1 MQAIVF
7 EGAGG
12 NEVVR
17 VVERPVPEPGPGE
30 VLVRVRRVGLNPADI
45 AQREGRYPPPA
56 GAPADIGGIEVA
68 GTVER
73 CGHGVV
79 RWKPG
84 DRVLGLV
91 DGGGFAE
98 RVVALDRCLSPVPDG
113 LGDDEAAAVPE
124 AFVTAHDAMVTVGR
138 LRPGDRV
145 LVNGANGGVGAA
157 AIQLVAAFGGSAVGT
172 SRSPAGLEFIRSLGA
187 VAVHQDDLLHGDPDQ
202 LGRFNLVIEL
212 VGGPNLDRLL
222 LLLAPRGRVV
232 IVGVPAGDEMSLS
245 VRSLMRLRASL
256 TGTNLRNRPPE
267 EKALAVQAFA
277 HEVSPLLADRRL
289 VAHVE
294 ACFPHTDA
302 AAAFDHLGSS
312 GKRGKVLLAFP
323 DETLLDGAGD
333 D

>member
-17 VVERPVPEPGPGE
+17 VAERAVPEPGPGE

-56 GAPADIGGIEVA
+56 GAPADIGGIEVC

-73 CGHGVV
+73 CGPGVV
-79 RWKPG
+79 RWRTG
-84 DRVLGLV
+84 DRVFGLV

-98 RVVALDRCLSPVPDG
+98 RVVAEDRCLAPVPDE
-113 LGDDEAAAVPE
+113 LGDDEAAAIPE
-124 AFVTAHDAMVTVGR
+124 AFITAHDALATVGR

-157 AIQLVAAFGGSAVGT
+157 ALQLVAAFGGTAVGT
-172 SRSPAGLEFIRSLGA
+172 SRSATGLEHIRALGA
-187 VAVHQDDLLHGDPDQ
+187 EALAQEELLAGDVDR
-202 LGRFNLVIEL
+202 LGRFDLVIEL
-212 VGGPNLDRLL
+212 VGGPNLARLPSV
-222 LLLAPRGRVV
+222 LAPRGRIVV
-232 IVGVPAGDEMSLS
+232 VGVAAGDAVELAL
-245 VRSLMRLRASL
+245 RPFIRLRASL

-277 HEVSPLLADRRL
+277 HEVVPLLARRRL

-294 ACFPHTDA
+294 ACFPHTEA
-302 AAAFDHLGSS
+302 VAAFERLASS
-312 GKRGKVLLAFP
+312 GKRGKVLLGFP
-323 DETLLDGAGD
+323 DGADG
-333 D
+333 

>member
-12 NEVVR
+12 NEVLR
-17 VVERPVPEPGPGE
+17 VVERAVPEPGPGE

-56 GAPADIGGIEVA
+56 GAPTDIGGIEVA

-73 CGHGVV
+73 CGPGVV
-79 RWKPG
+79 RWRTG
-84 DRVLGLV
+84 DRVFGLV

-98 RVVALDRCLSPVPDG
+98 RVLALDRCLAPVPDEM
-113 LGDDEAAAVPE
+113 GDDEAAAAPE
-124 AFVTAHDAMVTVGR
+124 AFITAHDALRTVGR

-145 LVNGANGGVGAA
+145 LVNGANGAVGAA
-157 AIQLVAAFGGSAVGT
+157 ALQLVAAFGGFAVGT
-172 SRSPAGLEFIRSLGA
+172 SRSSAGLEFIRSLGA
-187 VAVHQDDLLHGDPDQ
+187 GAVPQDDLLHGDPER
-202 LGRFNLVIEL
+202 LGLFDLVIEL
-212 VGGPNLDRLL
+212 VGGANLARLPL
-222 LLLAPRGRVV
+222 VLAPRGRIV

-277 HEVSPLLADRRL
+277 HEVVPLLAGRL
-289 VAHVE
+289 VAHLE
-294 ACFPHTDA
+294 ACFPHTEA
-302 AAAFDHLGSS
+302 AAAFDHLASS
-312 GKRGKVLLAFP
+312 GKRGKVLLSFP
-323 DETLLDGAGD
+323 DEGSSDGDGD